1 MRSKYG
7 KIWENFFSLRLRRT
21 TDKEKITLKKRA
33 LSALN
38 KALSDVR
45 SGKSELR
52 GKRAEKM
59 AEEMETA
66 MEKAKRVEEHKDD
79 DASEETEKKNQ
90 VLDVL
95 KNVTYYSILS
105 VHFEH
110 WLWLT
115 AEPICR
121 EFNTYSQG
129 GQQQMLHTSR

>member
-1 MRSKYG
+1 M
-7 KIWENFFSLRLRRT
+7 RRT
-21 TDKEKITLKKRA
+21 TDKEKTTLKNRA

-38 KALSDVR
+38 KALTDVR

-66 MEKAKRVEEHKDD
+66 MEKAKRVEEHRDD

-90 VLDVL
+90 VQDVL
-95 KNVTYYSILS
+95 KNKTCILS

-115 AEPICR
+115 AEPI
-121 EFNTYSQG
+121 
-129 GQQQMLHTSR
+129 